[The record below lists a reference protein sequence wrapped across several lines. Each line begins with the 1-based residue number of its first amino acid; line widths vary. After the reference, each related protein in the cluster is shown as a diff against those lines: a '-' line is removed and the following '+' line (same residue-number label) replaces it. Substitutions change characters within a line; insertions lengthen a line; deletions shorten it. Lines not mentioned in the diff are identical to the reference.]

1 MRNKDFMGH
10 KKFRGGAL
18 TREEK
23 TTGPIARRNYNKV
36 AWPPRLI
43 EKTVAVDWLARVN
56 RNHRGRVPKDPSS
69 AQRPRNGPRPIYR

>member
-23 TTGPIARRNYNKV
+23 TTTGANRARELQQGCCLAASPNRENCGR
-36 AWPPRLI
+36 WIGRL
-43 EKTVAVDWLARVN
+43 V
-56 RNHRGRVPKDPSS
+56 
-69 AQRPRNGPRPIYR
+69 

>member
-1 MRNKDFMGH
+1 MGH

-23 TTGPIARRNYNKV
+23 TTTGANRARELQQGCCLAASPNRENCGRWIGK
-36 AWPPRLI
+36 P
-43 EKTVAVDWLARVN
+43 ARVN